1 MHWDGIYWNILE
13 YTTNC
18 QVQCFATKYWI
29 SFFSSPL
36 STSAE
41 QANIMNIDINIDMK
55 RTIMTNT
62 FAVMIR
68 MMAIVIRN
76 NLALI
81 FPDLLLRAVAKLQR
95 QIF

>member
-1 MHWDGIYWNILE
+1 MGWNVLE
-13 YTTNC
+13 YTSNY

-41 QANIMNIDINIDMK
+41 QANIINIDIDMK